1 MLTINPFVIKRKVI
15 ILQKG
20 FPSVAALAKKIGHSR
35 PGVGKVING
44 KFKSVDQSAAMLDA
58 IVNEL
63 DVEKETFWPEFYGM
77 CETGDSENIQRNVP
91 KCF

>member
-15 ILQKG
+15 ILEKG

-63 DVEKETFWPEFYGM
+63 EIEKEAFWPEFYGISSNK
-77 CETGDSENIQRNVP
+77 E
-91 KCF
+91 